1 MSRSQTEGYWVV
13 RTYEAGKIGEKIK
26 YFMPGE
32 KPTRSQR
39 KVKSDINKQKQN
51 EYSAVKRVA
60 RLLNANFTASSDY
73 LLTLTYSED
82 ELESLESSAAG
93 TVPADA
99 SEEEIRNAC
108 YDLAHHNLQLFI
120 RRVRRTCKAAGVE
133 FRYIAVTADQSFTT
147 GESTRLHHHLVVNGE
162 ALQICLDKWA
172 AGSTNHK
179 PLEDQQDF
187 TPLAEYLL
195 GQVRRLPDER
205 KYIPARSLAIPQPK
219 DQVARGGAELRVPR
233 GGQLLQR
240 NEWRPGMPQYIR
252 YVLPPEKVKTPPTK
266 LPPTRARGGAHTR
279 TRSSNPG
286 DGLGLN

>member
-1 MSRSQTEGYWVV
+1 MGRQQKEGYWVV
-13 RTYEAGKIGEKIK
+13 RTYEAGKIGEKMK
-26 YFMPGE
+26 YFMLGE

-39 KVKSDINKQKQN
+39 KMKSDINKQRQN
-51 EYSAVKRVA
+51 EYSALKRVA
-60 RLLNANFTASSDY
+60 RLLNANFVSGRDS

-93 TVPADA
+93 SVPVDA
-99 SEEEIRNAC
+99 SEEDVRNAC

-133 FRYIAVTADQSFTT
+133 LRYIAITADQSFTT
-147 GESTRLHHHLVVNGE
+147 GEQTRLHHHLVINGE
-162 ALQICLDKWA
+162 ALQICLDKWT
-172 AGSTNHK
+172 AGSTNNK

-205 KYIPARSLAIPQPK
+205 KYIPSRSLVIPQPK
-219 DQVARGGAELRVPR
+219 DRAVSTGAELRVPR
-233 GGQLLQR
+233 GGQLLHR
-240 NEWRPGMPQYIR
+240 NEWKPGMPMYIR
-252 YVLPPEKVKTPPTK
+252 YVLPLDKINTGKTPPAK
-266 LPPTRARGGAHTR
+266 LDSTRARGGAHTR

-286 DGLGLN
+286 